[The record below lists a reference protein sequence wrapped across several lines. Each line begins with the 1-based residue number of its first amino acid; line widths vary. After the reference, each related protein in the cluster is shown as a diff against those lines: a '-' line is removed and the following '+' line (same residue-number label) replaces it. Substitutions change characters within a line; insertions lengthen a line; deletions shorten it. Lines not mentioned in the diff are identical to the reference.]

1 MIHVYIGEEGP
12 YLLSLVRKE
21 VNNILKEDKNDFN
34 FASFD
39 MLNSSLSDVIEEA
52 QNVSFLSDTKVVVL
66 NNANFLTGEGKVNQK
81 ELEKFEKY
89 IKNPNPMT
97 ELFLIS
103 IGKLESEKKNKIV
116 ALLKESSVINV
127 IDKLTKDDLI
137 NMGMRYVGLK
147 NCEID
152 RESIEEIYLRVKG
165 DYQTFFNT
173 LDKLMTYTS
182 KIRMCDVELL
192 VIKPLEDNIFG
203 IIELLFK
210 NDVAK
215 AMNLYKDL
223 NKNGQDAIKLLP
235 IFASQLRFMYLVST
249 LIASNK
255 QDYEIAKE
263 LNCNPYRVKF
273 ARKSVVSISPNT
285 ILEIMSDLYELE
297 RHVKFDLDDASM
309 QMELFIV
316 NFRNKY
322 LRRKAL

>member
-1 MIHVYIGEEGP
+1 M
-12 YLLSLVRKE
+12 
-21 VNNILKEDKNDFN
+21 N
-34 FASFD
+34 FQTTWD
-39 MLNSSLSDVIEEA
+39 QEKYQE
-52 QNVSFLSDTKVVVL
+52 L
-66 NNANFLTGEGKVNQK
+66 NNYLQTKQDLKYQDFHGKIINSNNLIGIRTSELKKTAK
-81 ELEKFEKY
+81 E
-89 IKNPNPMT
+89 
-97 ELFLIS
+97 IS
-103 IGKLESEKKNKIV
+103 
-116 ALLKESSVINV
+116 
-127 IDKLTKDDLI
+127 
-137 NMGMRYVGLK
+137 
-147 NCEID
+147 
-152 RESIEEIYLRVKG
+152 KG
-165 DYQTFFNT
+165 DYQTFFNS

-192 VIKPLEDNIFG
+192 VIKPLEDNVFG

-273 ARKSVVSISPNT
+273 ARKSVASISPNT